1 MARGQRRTIEEKIA
15 EKEEIIKALQIRI
28 KSEKEELEGLNQ
40 EKREKDMARLSEV
53 LKESGL
59 TPDDAADIL
68 KDHLN
73 VLQCN
78 NTQEKTA

>member
-15 EKEEIIKALQIRI
+15 DKEEIIKALQIRL
-28 KSEKEELEGLNQ
+28 KSEKEELEGMYQ
-40 EKREKDMARLSEV
+40 EKREKDLAKLSEV

-68 KDHLN
+68 KEHLDN
-73 VLQCN
+73 R
-78 NTQEKTA
+78 QEMTA